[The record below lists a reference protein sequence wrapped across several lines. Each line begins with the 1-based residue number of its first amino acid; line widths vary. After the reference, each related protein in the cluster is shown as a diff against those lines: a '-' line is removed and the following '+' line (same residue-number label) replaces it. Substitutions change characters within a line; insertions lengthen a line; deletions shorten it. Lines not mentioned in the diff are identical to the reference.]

1 MTGSDPSSRQR
12 DCGNDAAPYVLGA
25 LEPAEARAFAHHM
38 QSCAVCRDEVAALA
52 PVLDVLPSCAPRYE
66 VSAALRR
73 RVMHAVRSEPKA
85 SGAPARPPRRSRRR
99 RTVRTALGLPPLA
112 LPRVGLPRLGVP
124 RPAVAAA
131 LAVVV
136 ALGVVIAA
144 RSSGSPARVIQ
155 ASVGH
160 AQLRV
165 AGGHGE
171 LIVDHLPPAPPDRVY
186 EMWLQRGNGTPAPST
201 LFAVT
206 SRGTAVLGVPGDLT
220 GITRVLV
227 TVEPSGGSR
236 VPTTRAVIVA
246 RA

>member
-1 MTGSDPSSRQR
+1 MD
-12 DCGNDAAPYVLGA
+12 
-25 LEPAEARAFAHHM
+25 
-38 QSCAVCRDEVAALA
+38 
-52 PVLDVLPSCAPRYE
+52 APR
-66 VSAALRR
+66 
-73 RVMHAVRSEPKA
+73 
-85 SGAPARPPRRSRRR
+85 GAGRI
-99 RTVRTALGLPPLA
+99 
-112 LPRVGLPRLGVP
+112 P

-131 LAVVV
+131 LAVAV

-144 RSSGSPARVIQ
+144 RSGGSPARVIQ

-165 AGGHGE
+165 AGGHGA

-186 EMWLQRGNGTPAPST
+186 ELWLQRGNGTPAPST

-236 VPTTRAVIVA
+236 VPTTRAVIVT

>member
-1 MTGSDPSSRQR
+1 MTGSEPSSRQR
-12 DCGNDAAPYVLGA
+12 NCGNDTAPYVLGA

-38 QSCAVCRDEVAALA
+38 QSCAMCRDEVGALA
-52 PVLDVLPSCAPRYE
+52 PVLNVLPSCAPRYE

-85 SGAPARPPRRSRRR
+85 SSSPARRPRRSRRR
-99 RTVRTALGLPPLA
+99 WTVRTALGLPR
-112 LPRVGLPRLGVP
+112 PRIP

-131 LAVVV
+131 LAVAV

-144 RSSGSPARVIQ
+144 RSGGPPARVIQ
-155 ASVGH
+155 ASVGN

-171 LIVDHLPPAPPDRVY
+171 LIVDHLPPTPPDRVY
-186 EMWLQRGNGTPAPST
+186 ELWLQRGNRTPAPST

-206 SRGTAVLGVPGDLT
+206 SRGTAVLGVPADLT

-236 VPTTRAVIVA
+236 VPTTRAVIVT